1 MTTLFPGQSLHPG
14 QSLESNNKLNTLI
27 MQTDGNVVL
36 YGNRSNPLWAT
47 NTGGLITPR
56 EFIMQTDGNLV
67 LYSTDGRPRWASLT
81 WNNPGA
87 FLNVQDDG
95 NLVVYR
101 AGSQTETA
109 DNALWGA
116 GSKNQPSSPGPI
128 AYSLTTAQLALQL
141 SALAYVDQNTN
152 ASRQQ
157 MIDAINGA
165 LNSAGHQ
172 DWAVVWGPA
181 LDPGR
186 SNLMYVAGN
195 NAGNQFAVAVRGTDW
210 KFWLDWIEDFDNFL
224 PLIQYSRYG
233 VPVGPNV
240 KIAQGTAIGLEVLL
254 ALNDGATDL
263 KTFITTKTQHA
274 QVLVTGHS
282 LGGCLAAALAPCIA
296 TWVGAASMSVY
307 TFAAPSP
314 GNSDFADHYNGLFV
328 APTNTKPS
336 TAFRFYNSLDV
347 IPNAWATLPAIET
360 YYPPLLPCP
369 SEITAAVNFAAGK
382 VGSEY
387 AQLGTSTNGSA
398 VPLPGSFI
406 DPFNLGR
413 APSLI
418 SPIGDTLFLLE
429 AGQQHLTTNYQRLLG
444 VPMVSAAAAVLK
456 RLAAKVRPGSVPTPI
471 SAAP

>member
-1 MTTLFPGQSLHPG
+1 
-14 QSLESNNKLNTLI
+14 
-27 MQTDGNVVL
+27 
-36 YGNRSNPLWAT
+36 
-47 NTGGLITPR
+47 
-56 EFIMQTDGNLV
+56 
-67 LYSTDGRPRWASLT
+67 
-81 WNNPGA
+81 
-87 FLNVQDDG
+87 
-95 NLVVYR
+95 
-101 AGSQTETA
+101 
-109 DNALWGA
+109 
-116 GSKNQPSSPGPI
+116 
-128 AYSLTTAQLALQL
+128 
-141 SALAYVDQNTN
+141 
-152 ASRQQ
+152 
-157 MIDAINGA
+157 
-165 LNSAGHQ
+165 
-172 DWAVVWGPA
+172 
-181 LDPGR
+181 
-186 SNLMYVAGN
+186 
-195 NAGNQFAVAVRGTDW
+195 
-210 KFWLDWIEDFDNFL
+210 
-224 PLIQYSRYG
+224 
-233 VPVGPNV
+233 
-240 KIAQGTAIGLEVLL
+240 
-254 ALNDGATDL
+254 
-263 KTFITTKTQHA
+263 
-274 QVLVTGHS
+274 
-282 LGGCLAAALAPCIA
+282 
-296 TWVGAASMSVY
+296 MSVY